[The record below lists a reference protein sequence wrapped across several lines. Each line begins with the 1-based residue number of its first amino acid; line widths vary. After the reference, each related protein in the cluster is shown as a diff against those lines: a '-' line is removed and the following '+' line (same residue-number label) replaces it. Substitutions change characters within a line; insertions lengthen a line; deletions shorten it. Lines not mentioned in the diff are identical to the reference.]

1 MFVFTIIY
9 YTKSGFGSYH
19 GFILVLIILVLYLYI
34 VRLCTPMRYFLTLF
48 ANLDIW
54 PNKKYLLFFKSTCE
68 NKMKK

>member
-9 YTKSGFGSYH
+9 YTKSGFGSYY

-34 VRLCTPMRYFLTLF
+34 VGLCTPMRYFLTLF

-54 PNKKYLLFFKSTCE
+54 PNKKYLFFLSQPVKI
-68 NKMKK
+68 K